1 MSTDQS
7 CFAFLCT
14 GDDHRPAAKKK
25 EKKNKKKDKKL
36 APPSPNPILRNDSPD
51 DEDVA
56 EVSVPVGPLPGG
68 QRTASTKNL
77 EEMGR
82 RNQVRMDF
90 CISPIKTV
98 WEKCCIK
105 EIVIVVAF

>member
-1 MSTDQS
+1 MSSDHS

-68 QRTASTKNL
+68 QRRSVYPWVLYLGAREQLVPKTWRRWAEGIRL
-77 EEMGR
+77 EWISVF
-82 RNQVRMDF
+82 QVLY
-90 CISPIKTV
+90 
-98 WEKCCIK
+98 
-105 EIVIVVAF
+105 